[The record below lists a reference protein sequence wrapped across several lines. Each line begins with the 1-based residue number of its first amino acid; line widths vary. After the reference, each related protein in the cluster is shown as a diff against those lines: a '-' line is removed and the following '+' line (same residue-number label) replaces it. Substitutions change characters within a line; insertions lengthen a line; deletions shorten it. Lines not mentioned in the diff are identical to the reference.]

1 MKTQSILAVFALAVL
16 TPSIAS
22 ADRGLFVAASVGSA
36 ELSETFDGFD
46 VDADSTAYRV
56 SIGWRL
62 NDYLAIDGGYQ
73 NFGRFDQTFDDAG
86 TPIDISLKAD
96 GFTLGAIGSLPLS
109 DRFSLFARGGAFFW
123 DGDAEI
129 NDVSAASPEETN
141 FYYGAGAR
149 LALTEKLSVTADG
162 SRYDLD
168 GTDSTIYS
176 IGLDYRF

>member
-96 GFTLGAIGSLPLS
+96 GFTRGAIGSLAIS

>member
-1 MKTQSILAVFALAVL
+1 MKIKSILAVLAIAAL

-22 ADRGLFVAASVGSA
+22 ADKGLFVAASVGSA
-36 ELSETFDGFD
+36 ELSDSFDGFD
-46 VDADSTAYRV
+46 INADSTAYRFSV
-56 SIGWRL
+56 GWRL

-73 NFGRFDQTFDDAG
+73 NFGRFDQTFDDMG
-86 TPIDISLKAD
+86 TPLDVSLKAD
-96 GFTLGAIGSLPLS
+96 GFTLGAIGSLPIG
-109 DRFSLFARGGAFFW
+109 DRFSLFARAGAFFW

-149 LALTEKLSVTADG
+149 FALTEKLSVTADG

-168 GTDSTIYS
+168 GTDSTILS
-176 IGLDYRF
+176 VGLDYRF